1 MAWQPWNPGQ
11 MPVLREA
18 VLPFAVDSRR
28 VRFPEGFSSRHES
41 RSPATV
47 THWAR
52 GLVLGV
58 GEQPEREKGA
68 NVKSVGMQ
76 MMCPDRSMVGKT
88 QGNQDKLPA
97 GGPRAWNGGR

>member
-1 MAWQPWNPGQ
+1 MNATKHRSKVPNPVMAWQFLNPGQ

-28 VRFPEGFSSRHES
+28 VRFPEGIFISGHES

-52 GLVLGV
+52 VWFWG

-68 NVKSVGMQ
+68 NVKSVG
-76 MMCPDRSMVGKT
+76 CK
-88 QGNQDKLPA
+88 
-97 GGPRAWNGGR
+97 